1 MMSVNEKTTYEGPSM
16 TKKELGALIAA
27 ERKSK
32 GITIRKMAEMA
43 KTSTRA
49 VQAVEKGWYNVGID
63 TYTAIAG
70 ALELELIINK

>member
-1 MMSVNEKTTYEGPSM
+1 
-16 TKKELGALIAA
+16 
-27 ERKSK
+27 
-32 GITIRKMAEMA
+32 MA

-70 ALELELIINK
+70 ALSLELIINN

>member
-1 MMSVNEKTTYEGPSM
+1 M
-16 TKKELGALIAA
+16 TKQELGDIIAA

-70 ALELELIINK
+70 ALSLELIINK